1 MKKYLIKGLLALFVG
16 GFVAS
21 CADDKV
27 EYIPVEQ
34 QKASAY
40 AEAFKELI
48 GGEVSPNHDWG
59 FKKTSITESA
69 SARTRAIDVNGNLW
83 EETPECTAAEAKL
96 VFDYVNMTRAQMTAA
111 GHKYANPFP
120 ENIENYY
127 VTQVYTGTDTYSTS
141 DQTTTGIL
149 GSSKMDH
156 LCIAMKSD
164 AKLVDGALTGAASSW
179 EHINN
184 FNASS
189 NMNWGGNTLVVNGG
203 TRDFVYNCSED
214 SKYHN
219 KWIAVKGDDIDASLK
234 GKYYICFDFEAMLDQ
249 SYTPLTGGKFYNPHS
264 PNSDKWENINGIND
278 IKIPGQW
285 TNETVRNSGYTM
297 EYTYSY
303 WEDGVEKWDTITLDF
318 SDENSVRDINCGNY
332 VGGNMEIPANDVYT
346 DWIVRIVPAVSAGS
360 GNSSIVDRTDLVERW
375 RLVQQGR
382 IFCEDLGTNKIT
394 TSDID
399 FNDAVFD
406 AKIWR
411 VGQFDVYYHNGQ
423 YNGESDY
430 ITGAY
435 PDGLENGKF
444 KYVAE
449 IRLLAAGGTVQ
460 LKIGGNNGF
469 EIHSKFGEGNGRTIG
484 HTTIINTMGAPS
496 QAQFTTTVST
506 DQCEA
511 VTEKVD
517 ITYLVAGKSEIGL
530 DIIPIEVMWSSGTNN
545 TVGELEANYGQAPQK
560 LCVPIGTP
568 WVYERIPIT
577 SAYKDFDN
585 YARNYTAENNLTFW
599 ASNNTI
605 DESLLYPSDPEGM
618 TPEAICTDD
627 VNSNSYFDVTV
638 EEGDPTTT
646 TETVIWDG
654 EVTFATAAENG
665 SLSTTYTLTTKDFN
679 VGDRL
684 RVYGV
689 AYGSNPWVSIHD
701 GSVDPWVGYAGCAV
715 PGAGA
720 ENQYTDIIVTQ
731 EMIDKM
737 TLTVG
742 FWGKDCTITR
752 LSRIV
757 ISN

>member
-69 SARTRAIDVNGNLW
+69 SARTRTVDVNGNLW
-83 EETPECTAAEAKL
+83 EDRPEVTSQERSD
-96 VFDYVNMTRAQMTAA
+96 VYNYVNYTRYQMDHLNPA
-111 GHKYANPFP
+111 HKYYTEFP
-120 ENIENYY
+120 ENIENYF
-127 VTQVYTGTDTYSTS
+127 VSQVYKGGDTYT
-141 DQTTTGIL
+141 DADGH
-149 GSSKMDH
+149 GSIVGSNQMNH
-156 LCIAMKSD
+156 LHIKE
-164 AKLVDGALTGAASSW
+164 ASSGTLTRSTGELSSTGW
-179 EHINN
+179 YHVNN
-184 FNASS
+184 FNSG
-189 NMNWGGNTLVVNGG
+189 NDTDWGGNTLVINSG
-203 TRDFVYNCSED
+203 TLDFAYHSSQDN
-214 SKYHN
+214 KYHN
-219 KWIAVKGDDIDASLK
+219 RWIVVNGADIKPEYA
-234 GKYYICFDFEAMLDQ
+234 GYYYVCFDFEAYYTDPTYSQTTFQLDFQ
-249 SYTPLTGGKFYNPHS
+249 TTEYNVDGSSYQVNRSANCEVSGFYTTA
-264 PNSDKWENINGIND
+264 DAIIGD
-278 IKIPGQW
+278 GF
-285 TNETVRNSGYTM
+285 
-297 EYTYSY
+297 TYSY
-303 WEDGVEKWDTITLDF
+303 NGTPVTITPNMI
-318 SDENSVRDINCGNY
+318 SNIRVINGNNY
-332 VGGNMEIPANDVYT
+332 VAPNDVYT
-346 DWIVRIVPAVSAGS
+346 DWIIRLVSARSEGNGS
-360 GNSSIVDRTDLVERW
+360 SSIVDRTDRVERW

-560 LCVPIGTP
+560 LCVPIGTR

-577 SAYKDFDN
+577 SAYQDFDN

-627 VNSNSYFDVTV
+627 IDSNSFFDITL

-665 SLSTTYTLTTKDFN
+665 SSSTTYTLTTKDFN

-689 AYGSNPWVSIHD
+689 AYGSDPWVSIHD

>member
-1 MKKYLIKGLLALFVG
+1 MKKYLIKGLLALIVG

-34 QKASAY
+34 QKATAY

-346 DWIVRIVPAVSAGS
+346 DWIVRIVPAVSAGNGS
-360 GNSSIVDRTDLVERW
+360 SSIVDRTDRVERW

-430 ITGAY
+430 IEGAY
-435 PDGLENGKF
+435 PNGLENGKF

-560 LCVPIGTP
+560 LCVPIGTR

-577 SAYKDFDN
+577 SAYQDFDN

-627 VNSNSYFDVTV
+627 IDSNSFFDITL

-665 SLSTTYTLTTKDFN
+665 SSSTTYTLTTKDFN
-679 VGDRL
+679 VGDIL

-689 AYGSNPWVSIHD
+689 AYGSDPWVSIHD

>member
-1 MKKYLIKGLLALFVG
+1 MKKYLIKGLLALIVG

-27 EYIPVEQ
+27 DYIPVEQ
-34 QKASAY
+34 QKATAY

-59 FKKTSITESA
+59 FKKTSITETA
-69 SARTRAIDVNGNLW
+69 SARTRTVDVNGNLW
-83 EETPECTAAEAKL
+83 EDRPEVTSQERSD
-96 VFDYVNMTRAQMTAA
+96 VYNYVNYTRYQMDHLNPA
-111 GHKYANPFP
+111 HKYYTEFP
-120 ENIENYY
+120 ENIENYF
-127 VTQVYTGTDTYSTS
+127 VSQVYKGGDTYT
-141 DQTTTGIL
+141 DADGN
-149 GSSKMDH
+149 GSIIGSNQMNH
-156 LCIAMKSD
+156 LHIKE
-164 AKLVDGALTGAASSW
+164 ASSGTLTRSTGELSSTGW
-179 EHINN
+179 YHVNN
-184 FNASS
+184 FNSG
-189 NMNWGGNTLVVNGG
+189 NDTDWGGNTLVINSG
-203 TRDFVYNCSED
+203 TLDFAYHSSQDN
-214 SKYHN
+214 KYHN
-219 KWIAVKGDDIDASLK
+219 RWIVVNGADIKPEYA
-234 GKYYICFDFEAMLDQ
+234 GYYYVCFDFEAYYTDPTYSQTTFQLDFQ
-249 SYTPLTGGKFYNPHS
+249 TTEYNNDGTTYTVNHSANCEVSGFYTTA
-264 PNSDKWENINGIND
+264 DAIIGD
-278 IKIPGQW
+278 GF
-285 TNETVRNSGYTM
+285 
-297 EYTYSY
+297 TYSY
-303 WEDGVEKWDTITLDF
+303 NGTPIAITP
-318 SDENSVRDINCGNY
+318 SMISNIRVIQ
-332 VGGNMEIPANDVYT
+332 GNMYVAPNDVYT
-346 DWIVRIVPAVSAGS
+346 DWIIRLVSARSEGS

-382 IFCEDLGTNKIT
+382 IFCEDLGTNNIT

-411 VGQFDVYYHNGQ
+411 VGQFNVYYHNGQ
-423 YNGESDY
+423 YNGESPY
-430 ITGAY
+430 LEGAY
-435 PDGLENGKF
+435 PNGLENGKF

-469 EIHSKFGEGNGRTIG
+469 EIHSKFGEGNGRTIP

-496 QAQFTTTVST
+496 QAQFTTTVNT
-506 DQCEA
+506 ETCEA

-545 TVGELEANYGQAPQK
+545 TVGELEANYGQTPQK
-560 LCVPIGTP
+560 LCVPIGTR

-577 SAYKDFDN
+577 DAYKDFDN

-605 DESLLYPSDPEGM
+605 NESLLYPSSPEGM

-638 EEGDPTTT
+638 IEGDPTTT

-654 EVTFATAAENG
+654 EVTFATAADNG
-665 SLSTTYTLTTKDFN
+665 SSSSVYTLTTKDFN

-689 AYGSNPWVSIHD
+689 AYGSDPWVTIHD
-701 GSVDPWVGYAGCAV
+701 GSVDPWVSYTGCAV

-720 ENQYTDIIVTQ
+720 ENQYTDIVVTQ

>member
-1 MKKYLIKGLLALFVG
+1 MKKYLIKGLLALIVG

-34 QKASAY
+34 QKATAY

-59 FKKTSITESA
+59 FKKTSLIESA
-69 SARTRAIDVNGNLW
+69 SARTRTVDVNGNLW
-83 EETPECTAAEAKL
+83 EDRPEVTSQERSD
-96 VFDYVNMTRAQMTAA
+96 VYNYVNYTRYQMDHLNPA
-111 GHKYANPFP
+111 HKYYTEFP
-120 ENIENYY
+120 ENIENYF
-127 VTQVYTGTDTYSTS
+127 VSQVYKGGDTYT
-141 DQTTTGIL
+141 DADGH
-149 GSSKMDH
+149 GSIVGSNQMNH
-156 LCIAMKSD
+156 LHIKE
-164 AKLVDGALTGAASSW
+164 ASSGTLTRSTGELSSTGW
-179 EHINN
+179 YHVNN
-184 FNASS
+184 FNSG
-189 NMNWGGNTLVVNGG
+189 NDTDWGGNTLVINSG
-203 TRDFVYNCSED
+203 TLDFAYHSSQDN
-214 SKYHN
+214 KYHN
-219 KWIAVKGDDIDASLK
+219 RWIVVNGADIKPEYA
-234 GKYYICFDFEAMLDQ
+234 GYYYVCFDFEAYYTDPTYSQTTFQLDFQ
-249 SYTPLTGGKFYNPHS
+249 TTEYNVDGSSYQVNRSANCEVSGFYTTA
-264 PNSDKWENINGIND
+264 DAIIGD
-278 IKIPGQW
+278 GF
-285 TNETVRNSGYTM
+285 
-297 EYTYSY
+297 TYSY
-303 WEDGVEKWDTITLDF
+303 NGTPVTITPNMI
-318 SDENSVRDINCGNY
+318 SNIRVINGNNY
-332 VGGNMEIPANDVYT
+332 VAPNDVYT
-346 DWIVRIVPAVSAGS
+346 DWIIRLVSARSEGS
-360 GNSSIVDRTDLVERW
+360 GSSSVVDRTDRVERW

-430 ITGAY
+430 IEGAY
-435 PDGLENGKF
+435 PNGLENGKF

-449 IRLLAAGGTVQ
+449 IRLLAAGGTVP

-517 ITYLVAGKSEIGL
+517 ITYLVASKSEIGL
-530 DIIPIEVMWSSGTNN
+530 DIIPIEVMWTSGASN

-577 SAYKDFDN
+577 SAYQDFDN

-599 ASNNTI
+599 ASNNNI

-638 EEGDPTTT
+638 EEGEPTTT
-646 TETVIWDG
+646 TETVLWDG

-665 SLSTTYTLTTKDFN
+665 SSSTTYTLTTKDFN
-679 VGDRL
+679 VGDIL

-689 AYGSNPWVSIHD
+689 AYGSDPWVSIHD

>member
-1 MKKYLIKGLLALFVG
+1 MKKYLIKGLLALIVG

-34 QKASAY
+34 QKATAY

-423 YNGESDY
+423 YNGKSDY
-430 ITGAY
+430 IEGAY
-435 PDGLENGKF
+435 PNGLENGKF

-449 IRLLAAGGTVQ
+449 IRLLAAGGTVP

-517 ITYLVAGKSEIGL
+517 ITYLVASKSEIGL
-530 DIIPIEVMWSSGTNN
+530 DIIPIEVMWTSGASN

-577 SAYKDFDN
+577 SAYQDFDN
-585 YARNYTAENNLTFW
+585 YARNYTPENNLTFW

-627 VNSNSYFDVTV
+627 IDSNSFFDVTV
-638 EEGDPTTT
+638 EEGEPTTT
-646 TETVIWDG
+646 TETVLWDG

-665 SLSTTYTLTTKDFN
+665 SSSTTYTLTTKDFN
-679 VGDRL
+679 VGDIL

-689 AYGSNPWVSIHD
+689 AYGSDPWVSIHD

>member
-69 SARTRAIDVNGNLW
+69 SARTRTVDVNGNLW
-83 EETPECTAAEAKL
+83 EDRPEVTSQERSD
-96 VFDYVNMTRAQMTAA
+96 VYNYVNYTRYQMDHLNPA
-111 GHKYANPFP
+111 HKYYTEFP
-120 ENIENYY
+120 ENIENYF
-127 VTQVYTGTDTYSTS
+127 VSQVYKGGDTYT
-141 DQTTTGIL
+141 DADGH
-149 GSSKMDH
+149 GSIVGSNQMNH
-156 LCIAMKSD
+156 LHIKE
-164 AKLVDGALTGAASSW
+164 ASSGTLTRSTGELSSTGW
-179 EHINN
+179 YHVNN
-184 FNASS
+184 FNSG
-189 NMNWGGNTLVVNGG
+189 NDTDWGGNTLVINSG
-203 TRDFVYNCSED
+203 TLDFAYHSSQDN
-214 SKYHN
+214 KYHN
-219 KWIAVKGDDIDASLK
+219 RWIVVNGADIKPEYA
-234 GKYYICFDFEAMLDQ
+234 GYYYVCFDFEAYYTDPTYSQTTFQLDFQ
-249 SYTPLTGGKFYNPHS
+249 TTEYNVDGSSYQVNRSANCEVSGFYTTA
-264 PNSDKWENINGIND
+264 DAIIGD
-278 IKIPGQW
+278 GF
-285 TNETVRNSGYTM
+285 
-297 EYTYSY
+297 TYSY
-303 WEDGVEKWDTITLDF
+303 NGTPVTITPNMI
-318 SDENSVRDINCGNY
+318 SNIRVINGNNY
-332 VGGNMEIPANDVYT
+332 VAPNDVYT
-346 DWIVRIVPAVSAGS
+346 DWIIRLVSARSEGNGS
-360 GNSSIVDRTDLVERW
+360 SSIVDRTDRVERW

-496 QAQFTTTVST
+496 QAKFTTTVST

-560 LCVPIGTP
+560 LCVPIGTR

-577 SAYKDFDN
+577 SAYQDFDN

-627 VNSNSYFDVTV
+627 IDSNSFFDITL

-665 SLSTTYTLTTKDFN
+665 SSSTTYTLTTKDFN

-689 AYGSNPWVSIHD
+689 AYGSDPWVSIHD